1 MTLTGLDAG
10 AGLAI
15 VCVEITEDTA
25 LGLGLTLNRFAKY
38 SSSQPNSVSL
48 SCSERFDQSIPTL
61 DTTDAAD
68 GVRLG
73 RGGDGVALV
82 ERSADLSRGRLR
94 GRNTSEAE
102 DTVEES
108 VGRHCGWQLDVC
120 LRSDLTAVA
129 RKRRELESKAKR

>member
-10 AGLAI
+10 AGLAT

-68 GVRLG
+68 GVRIG

-82 ERSADLSRGRLR
+82 EDSWSGRVSLRMTGGRLVL
-94 GRNTSEAE
+94 G
-102 DTVEES
+102 
-108 VGRHCGWQLDVC
+108 VGPLLV
-120 LRSDLTAVA
+120 LPV
-129 RKRRELESKAKR
+129 REGGGGGM

>member
-1 MTLTGLDAG
+1 MDLCGF
-10 AGLAI
+10 AI
-15 VCVEITEDTA
+15 VAGE
-25 LGLGLTLNRFAKY
+25 GNRRKAKI
-38 SSSQPNSVSL
+38 L
-48 SCSERFDQSIPTL
+48 L
-61 DTTDAAD
+61 
-68 GVRLG
+68 
-73 RGGDGVALV
+73 DGVALV

-120 LRSDLTAVA
+120 LRGDLTAVA